1 MRRQLLRRRPRT
13 RPSTST
19 TSSRFWTGWMVGSN
33 YVLDYFFFLP
43 TFKPAASKSERSSSF
58 FCVGIKRGESRR
70 WRAGVESK
78 TPESPPS

>member
-19 TSSRFWTGWMVGSN
+19 TSSRFWMGWMVGSN
-33 YVLDYFFFLP
+33 YVLDYFFFLPP

-58 FCVGIKRGESRR
+58 FCVGI
-70 WRAGVESK
+70 
-78 TPESPPS
+78 